1 MDRWYH
7 IFHAQEPTSAFRV
20 GFLIAGVQKAGT
32 FSLFRLLEQH
42 PQIGLSSSK
51 EVHFFDDE
59 INVDWCKPDY
69 NRYHRWFPRHGQ
81 RIFGEATPIYLYW
94 PSSLAR
100 IKSYNPNIKLILL
113 FRDPIGRAY
122 SAWCHQR
129 RKGREKLSFSDAI
142 RRGRARITGLL
153 DASNRHF
160 SYVERGFYAA
170 QLNRALNFFSASN
183 ILVLDSR
190 QLSLS
195 PSVSLKRVAEF
206 LDLDAPSGNPMAVH
220 ANRRSQDASTVP
232 PTPDDIEL
240 LVDLFGSD
248 IEAFASLVDFPIEG
262 WPTCR
267 VMRGYMSP
275 KEAAGE
281 LAKPGFAGLKAQKP
295 WAPLA
300 D

>member
-1 MDRWYH
+1 MVSKARPENFWGGDPDLSLLALLPR
-7 IFHAQEPTSAFRV
+7 ANSSPTIQTSN
-20 GFLIAGVQKAGT
+20 
-32 FSLFRLLEQH
+32 
-42 PQIGLSSSK
+42 SSCYF
-51 EVHFFDDE
+51 V
-59 INVDWCKPDY
+59 
-69 NRYHRWFPRHGQ
+69 
-81 RIFGEATPIYLYW
+81 
-94 PSSLAR
+94 
-100 IKSYNPNIKLILL
+100 IL
-113 FRDPIGRAY
+113 IGRAY

-129 RKGREKLSFSDAI
+129 RKGREELSFSDAI

-190 QLSLS
+190 QLSLN
-195 PSVSLKRVAEF
+195 PSAILKRVAEF

-275 KEAAGE
+275 KEAAE
-281 LAKPGFAGLKAQKP
+281 EFAKPGFAV
-295 WAPLA
+295 
-300 D
+300 